1 MALISFDADE
11 FCALLRQSCT
21 HELADA
27 RGRLTG
33 LDLLGVELQ
42 AQCVPAKEN
51 FARVVM
57 AAREQGHPEM
67 VLGAVAGALAYW
79 MIEHVAMNAVNPEGA
94 RNVALNN
101 LVHGMMGTARF
112 VGNGKFAVQAKPA
125 GRA

>member
-1 MALISFDADE
+1 MTLISFDADE
-11 FCALLRQSCT
+11 FCALLRQNVT
-21 HELADA
+21 RELADA
-27 RGRLTG
+27 RERLTG

-42 AQCVPAKEN
+42 AQCLPAKEA

-79 MIEHVAMNAVNPEGA
+79 MIEHVAMNASNPEGA
-94 RNVALNN
+94 RHIALNN
-101 LVHGMMGTARF
+101 LANGMMGTARF
-112 VGNGKFAVQAKPA
+112 VSNEKFSVLAKPA